1 MSSRRAWLSSIA
13 GLPARSTCQYC
24 RDLVERTTSNRVRF
38 PHRAHRQRVESSGAV
53 IATGSTLGVRRCPDL
68 SQVVRSVHDMTAVPT
83 ATPSAAPA
91 AATAG
96 QLDLDLDGLALRD
109 TTFCVVDLETTGGSP
124 TEGRI
129 TEIGAVK
136 VRGGEL
142 LGEFRTFVN
151 PEQPIPAFITVL
163 TGITDG
169 MVEAAPQEQAAV
181 PMLLEF
187 LAGSVFVAHNAPYD
201 TGFLKA
207 ACARLHQ
214 PWPNPQVIDTARLA
228 RSILTRDEVPNHK
241 LGTLAHFFRAQVT
254 PTHRALDDARAT
266 VDVLHGLLERLGAL
280 GVMTLEE
287 LSASMRK
294 VPAQRRGKRHLAD
307 HLPEAPGVYTFRDTE
322 GRPLYVGVS
331 QDIRRRVRSYFT
343 SAEQRPRMT
352 EMVGIAASVTAVVC
366 ATDLEARVRELR
378 MIAEYKPP
386 YNRRARHPERAVW
399 LKLTT
404 EAYPRLSVVR
414 SVADDEQNG
423 AVYAGPFA
431 SRAQAQEAAAA
442 ITEAT
447 GLRACTQTLRPGRAK
462 PGCVLLDLGKCS
474 APCSGEVAVEAYAP
488 VADVARTALRG
499 LRADWD
505 RRIRIR
511 MADLARDERFE
522 VAATWRD
529 RLEAAEQAVVS
540 ASALRAFGQVP
551 QIVAAAPRPGGWD
564 VHVVRFGRLAAAT
577 FCPVGAD
584 AHRVVDTAVTA
595 AEQVERPA
603 PPATAALVSESRMLL
618 RWLEQ
623 ARLIGISGRWDQPI
637 RPWPT

>member
-1 MSSRRAWLSSIA
+1 
-13 GLPARSTCQYC
+13 
-24 RDLVERTTSNRVRF
+24 
-38 PHRAHRQRVESSGAV
+38 
-53 IATGSTLGVRRCPDL
+53 
-68 SQVVRSVHDMTAVPT
+68 MTAVPALRPT
-83 ATPSAAPA
+83 
-91 AATAG
+91 G

-124 TEGRI
+124 TDGRI

-136 VRGGEL
+136 VRGGEV

-151 PEQPIPAFITVL
+151 PDQPIPAFITVL

-169 MVEAAPQEQAAV
+169 MVAAAPPEQAAV

-187 LAGSVFVAHNAPYD
+187 LTGSVFVAHNAPYD

-207 ACARLHQ
+207 ACARLDQ

-228 RSILTRDEVPNHK
+228 RSILGRDEVRNHK
-241 LGTLAHFFRAQVT
+241 LGTLAQFFRAQVT

-280 GVMTLEE
+280 GVLTLEE

-352 EMVGIAASVTAVVC
+352 EMVGIADSVTAVVC

-378 MIAEYKPP
+378 MIAEHKPP

-404 EAYPRLSVVR
+404 EAFPRLSVVHA
-414 SVADDEQNG
+414 VADDEKRG
-423 AVYAGPFA
+423 AAYIGPFG
-431 SRAQAQEAAAA
+431 SRVHAQEAAAA

-447 GLRACTQTLRPGRAK
+447 GLRACTQTLRPGK
-462 PGCVLLDLGKCS
+462 PKPACVLLDLGKCS
-474 APCSGEVAVEAYAP
+474 APCSGEVAVQTYAP
-488 VADVARTALRG
+488 VADAARAALRG
-499 LRADWD
+499 LVGDWD
-505 RRIRIR
+505 RPIRLR
-511 MADLARDERFE
+511 MGDLAREQRFE

-529 RLEAAEQAVVS
+529 RLEAAERSVES

-551 QIVAAAPRPGGWD
+551 QIVAAAARPGGWD

-577 FCPVGAD
+577 FCPAGAD
-584 AHRVVDTAVTA
+584 AHRVVEAAVTA
-595 AEQVERPA
+595 AEQVEPPP
-603 PPATAALVSESRMLL
+603 PPATAALIAESKMLL

-623 ARLIGISGRWDQPI
+623 ARLIGITGRWDQPI
-637 RPWPT
+637 RPSPT